1 MAHDTHN
8 HGAEERPSVV
18 PFKSAFWL
26 VLILVGLYI
35 ASLNFIEVES
45 KGDEGEKGEKT
56 EMKAPE
62 AKEAA
67 TPKAAEAPKAAEN
80 KPAEAPKSESKKDEP
95 KD

>member
-1 MAHDTHN
+1 MAHDTHH
-8 HGAEERPSVV
+8 HGADERPSVV

-45 KGDEGEKGEKT
+45 KGEEGGKGEKT

-62 AKEAA
+62 AKEA
-67 TPKAAEAPKAAEN
+67 TKAAEEAPKPAEN
-80 KPAEAPKSESKKDEP
+80 KPAEAPKAESKKDEP